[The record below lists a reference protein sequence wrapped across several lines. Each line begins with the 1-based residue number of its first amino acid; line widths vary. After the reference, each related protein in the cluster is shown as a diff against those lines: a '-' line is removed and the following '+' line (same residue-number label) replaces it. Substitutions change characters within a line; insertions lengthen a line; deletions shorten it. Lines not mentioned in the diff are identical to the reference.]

1 MTNPFLIIC
10 TDLTIRF
17 EDELVLKEFSFNIP
31 KTKHTV
37 LKGESGSGKSTLLK
51 LLLGFLKPSEGLI
64 RYNNGKTA
72 REMRGDTAWLPQDL
86 DLGDGTVKEVINHP
100 FRFVNNDLKDPDL
113 QTSQSVLSK
122 LGLHGGTLEKQFKDL
137 STGQRQR
144 IGLAICYL
152 LNKPIL
158 LLDEPTS
165 ALDTVSKQRV
175 YDLLL
180 EHTNK
185 TVISTSHDPFWIER
199 ADNIIPL
206 D

>member
-1 MTNPFLIIC
+1 MTNPSLIIC

-31 KTKHTV
+31 KNKHTV
-37 LKGESGSGKSTLLK
+37 LRGESGSGKSTLLK

>member
-1 MTNPFLIIC
+1 MTNPSLIIC

-31 KTKHTV
+31 KNKHTV

>member
-1 MTNPFLIIC
+1 MTNPSLIIC

-31 KTKHTV
+31 KNKHTV
-37 LKGESGSGKSTLLK
+37 LRGESGSGKSTLLK

-100 FRFVNNDLKDPDL
+100 FRFVNNDSKDPDL